1 MPALVIWPRPR
12 VADWCC
18 FSGKR
23 PAHTGKTASFS
34 LRSTGARPIARR
46 RRPRGR
52 EPFPMNDSFDNAEK
66 DQKIPGRRDHRVIAI
81 RGAREHNLKNVDL
94 DIPRDRLVV
103 FTGLSGSGKSSL
115 AFDTIYAEGQ
125 RRYVESLSAYARQ
138 FLEMMQKP
146 DVDQIDG
153 LSPAISIEQKTT
165 SRNPRST
172 VGTVTEIY
180 DYMRLLWARVGVPYS
195 PATGLPIES
204 QTVSQMVD
212 RVMALP
218 EGTRL
223 YLLAPVVRGR
233 KGEYRKELAEFMK
246 KGYQRVKV
254 DGQFYEIAEVPALD
268 KKFTHDI
275 DVVVDRIVV
284 RADISTRLADLLE
297 QALKLADGLAVAEL
311 ADTPSPSPLVGE
323 GRGGGSGGGAL
334 SRRDRTTATPTP
346 SPQGGGEQRKIAKI
360 HDKSGPERLVF
371 SEKFACPV
379 SGFTIPEIEP
389 RLFSF
394 NNPFGACPKCG
405 GLGVEQHID
414 ADLVIPDKERTLRRG
429 AIAPWAKSSSPYYV
443 QTLQALGKH
452 YRFTLDTKWKDLP
465 KKTQDAILY
474 GSGETEIRFSYDDG
488 MRAYDTKRAFE
499 GVITNLERRFRETDS
514 DWAREEIARYFTDV
528 PCEACHGYRLKPE
541 ALCVKVGG
549 LHIGEVSEMS
559 VKGAARW
566 FTELPQRLT
575 AKQNE
580 IAVRVLKEIRER
592 LKFLVDVGLEYLTL
606 ARASGTLSGGESQR
620 IRLASQIGSGLTGV
634 LYVLDEPSI
643 GLHQRDN
650 ARLLETLQRLRDLGN
665 TVIVVEHDEDAIRTA
680 DHVLDIG
687 PGAGIHGGHLV
698 AQGRIDDLIAAPNS
712 WTGKYLSGE
721 LVVPIPERRPK
732 NPTRMLKIVGARGN
746 NLKNINAEIP
756 LGLFTCIT
764 GVSGGGKS
772 TLLIDTLY
780 KAIARRLN
788 GANEAPAP
796 FDRIEGIEHLDKII
810 DIDQSP
816 IGRTPRSNPATYTGA
831 FTPIREWF
839 AGLPESKARGYE
851 PGRFSFNV
859 KGGRCEACQGDGVIK
874 IEMHFLPDV
883 YVTCDVCKGKRYNR
897 ETLEVLFR
905 GKSIADV
912 LDMTVEEA
920 LEFFKAVPRVRDV
933 LTLLHRVG
941 LDYIHVGQQA
951 TTLSGGEA
959 QRVKLAKELSKR
971 ATGRTLYILDEPTTG
986 LHFHDVAKLLEVL
999 HELVETGNTVVVI
1012 EHNLEVIKTA
1022 DWIIDLG
1029 PEGGDGGGEIVAAGT
1044 PEDIVREKRSYTGQF
1059 LKPVL
1064 ARGGASKKKRVE
1076 AAE

>member
-1 MPALVIWPRPR
+1 MDEVIR
-12 VADWCC
+12 A
-18 FSGKR
+18 KR
-23 PAHTGKTASFS
+23 QQTGSAMRAIS
-34 LRSTGARPIARR
+34 
-46 RRPRGR
+46 
-52 EPFPMNDSFDNAEK
+52 
-66 DQKIPGRRDHRVIAI
+66 I
-81 RGAREHNLKNVDL
+81 RGAREHNLKNIDL
-94 DIPRDRLVV
+94 EIPRDRLVV

-165 SRNPRST
+165 SKNPRST

-204 QTVSQMVD
+204 QIVSQMVD
-212 RVMALP
+212 RVLALP

-233 KGEYRKELAEFMK
+233 KGEYKKELAEYLK
-246 KGYQRVKV
+246 KGFQRVKI
-254 DGQFYEIAEVPALD
+254 DGVFYELAEAPGLD
-268 KKFTHDI
+268 KKFPHDI

-284 RADISTRLADLLE
+284 RPDIGQRLAE
-297 QALKLADGLAVAEL
+297 SFETALKLAEGLAVIEY
-311 ADTPSPSPLVGE
+311 ADAPAGATASLVTSPLVGE
-323 GRGGGSGGGAL
+323 VDRPKAGRERGKPQTPASA
-334 SRRDRTTATPTP
+334 ATPLPNLESELRSPRT
-346 SPQGGGEQRKIAKI
+346 PQGGREHTEPATKKVAKI
-360 HDKSGPERLVF
+360 HDKSGPERILF

-394 NNPFGACPKCG
+394 NNPYGACPACG
-405 GLGVEQHID
+405 GLGIEQHID
-414 ADLVIPDKERTLRRG
+414 EDLVIPDKELTLRKG
-429 AIAPWAKSSSPYYV
+429 AIAPWAKSSSPYYI
-443 QTLQALGKH
+443 QTLTALAKF
-452 YRFTLDTKWKDLP
+452 YKFTLDAKWKDLP
-465 KKTQDAILY
+465 KKTQNAILH
-474 GSGETEIRFSYDDG
+474 GSGEDEIKFSYEDG
-488 MRAYDTKRAFE
+488 VRSYDTKKPFE
-499 GVITNLERRFRETDS
+499 GVITNINRRYRETES
-514 DWAREEIARYFTDV
+514 EWAREELAKYFSDV

-541 ALCVKVGG
+541 ALCVKIGG
-549 LHIGEVSEMS
+549 KHIGEISELS
-559 VKGAARW
+559 VRRAGEW
-566 FTELPQRLT
+566 FETVPKALNAQ
-575 AKQNE
+575 QNE
-580 IAVRVLKEIRER
+580 IAARVLKEIRER
-592 LKFLVDVGLEYLTL
+592 LSFLLDVGLNYLTL

-650 ARLLETLQRLRDLGN
+650 ARLLDTLKRLRDLGN
-665 TVIVVEHDEDAIRTA
+665 TVIVVEHDEDAIRMA

-687 PGAGIHGGHLV
+687 PGAGMHGGHIV
-698 AQGRIDDLIAAPNS
+698 AQGTPADIMRNPNS
-712 WTGKYLSGE
+712 LTGKYLTGE
-721 LVVPIPERRPK
+721 LSVEIPERRPPNHRRTIK
-732 NPTRMLKIVGARGN
+732 VINARGN
-746 NLKNINAEIP
+746 NLKNVSAEIP
-756 LGLFTCIT
+756 LGLFTCVT

-780 KAIARRLN
+780 KAIARKLN
-788 GANEAPAP
+788 NASEGAAPH
-796 FDRIEGIEHLDKII
+796 DRIEGLEHIDKII

-839 AGLPESKARGYE
+839 AGLPEAKARGYE

-859 KGGRCEACQGDGVIK
+859 KGGRCEACEGDGVLK

-897 ETLEVLFR
+897 ETLEVLFK

-920 LEFFKAVPRVRDV
+920 AEFFKAVPRVRE
-933 LTLLHRVG
+933 TFKTLHRVG

-986 LHFHDVAKLLEVL
+986 LHFHDVKKLLEVL
-999 HELVETGNTVVVI
+999 HELVAQGNTVVVI

-1022 DWIIDLG
+1022 DWVIDLG
-1029 PEGGDGGGEIVAAGT
+1029 PEGGDGGGEIVAWGP
-1044 PEDIVREKRSYTGQF
+1044 PEDIVKAPRSYTGKF
-1059 LKPVL
+1059 LAPVL
-1064 ARGGASKKKRVE
+1064 AKASKPRKSGASE

>member
-1 MPALVIWPRPR
+1 MDEVIKAKRQQ
-12 VADWCC
+12 VA
-18 FSGKR
+18 
-23 PAHTGKTASFS
+23 AN
-34 LRSTGARPIARR
+34 ARNIT
-46 RRPRGR
+46 
-52 EPFPMNDSFDNAEK
+52 
-66 DQKIPGRRDHRVIAI
+66 I

-94 DIPRDRLVV
+94 TIPRDKLVV

-165 SRNPRST
+165 SKNPRST

-180 DYMRLLWARVGVPYS
+180 DYMRLLWARVGIPYS

-204 QTVSQMVD
+204 QTVSMMVD
-212 RVMALP
+212 RVLALP

-233 KGEYRKELAEFMK
+233 KGEYRKEFAEYLK
-246 KGYQRVKV
+246 KGFQRIKV
-254 DGQFYEIAEVPALD
+254 DGTFHELAEAPVLD
-268 KKFTHDI
+268 KKFPHDI

-284 RADISTRLADLLE
+284 RPDIGQRLAE
-297 QALKLADGLAVAEL
+297 SFETALKLAEGLAVIEY
-311 ADTPSPSPLVGE
+311 ADAPAAPADAAPAKKSDKKV
-323 GRGGGSGGGAL
+323 
-334 SRRDRTTATPTP
+334 
-346 SPQGGGEQRKIAKI
+346 AKI
-360 HDKSGPERLVF
+360 HDKTGAERILF

-394 NNPFGACPKCG
+394 NNPYGACPKCG
-405 GLGVEQHID
+405 GLGVEQTID
-414 ADLVIPDKERTLRRG
+414 ADLVIPDKELTLRKG

-443 QTLQALGKH
+443 QTLTALGKF
-452 YRFTLDTKWKDLP
+452 YKFTLDTKWKDLP
-465 KKTQDAILY
+465 KKTQNALLH
-474 GSGETEIRFSYDDG
+474 GSGDDEIKFSYEDG
-488 MRAYDTKRAFE
+488 VRAYDTKKPFE
-499 GVITNLERRFRETDS
+499 GVVTNIDRRFRETES
-514 DWAREEIARYFTDV
+514 EWAREELGKYFSDV
-528 PCEACHGYRLKPE
+528 PCDACNGYRLKPE
-541 ALCVKVGG
+541 ALSVKIGNM
-549 LHIGEVSEMS
+549 HIGNISEMS
-559 VKGAARW
+559 VRKAGDW
-566 FTELPQRLT
+566 FETVPGLLNKQ
-575 AKQNE
+575 QNE
-580 IAVRVLKEIRER
+580 IAVRILKEIRDR
-592 LKFLVDVGLEYLTL
+592 LSFLLDVGLNYLTL
-606 ARASGTLSGGESQR
+606 ARSSGTLSGGESQR

-650 ARLLETLQRLRDLGN
+650 ARLLDTLRRLRDLGN
-665 TVIVVEHDEDAIRTA
+665 TVIVVEHDEDAVIAA
-680 DHVLDIG
+680 DYVVDVG
-687 PGAGIHGGHLV
+687 PGAGTHGGNIV
-698 AQGRIDDLIAAPNS
+698 AQGTPAEVMKNPKSL
-712 WTGKYLSGE
+712 TGKYLTGE
-721 LVVPIPERRPK
+721 MMVPVPERRPPNHRRTIK
-732 NPTRMLKIVGARGN
+732 VINARGN
-746 NLKNINAEIP
+746 NLKNVSAEVP
-756 LGLFTCIT
+756 LGLFTAIT

-780 KAIARRLN
+780 KAIARKLN
-788 GANEAPAP
+788 GASEGAAPH
-796 FDRIEGIEHLDKII
+796 DRIEGLEHIDKII
-810 DIDQSP
+810 EIDQSP

-851 PGRFSFNV
+851 AGRFSFNV

-883 YVTCDVCKGKRYNR
+883 YVTCDTCKGKRYNR
-897 ETLEVLFR
+897 ETLEVLFK

-920 LEFFKAVPRVRDV
+920 AEFFKAVPRVRE
-933 LTLLHRVG
+933 TFKTLHRVG

-999 HELVETGNTVVVI
+999 HELVEQGNTVVVI

-1022 DWIIDLG
+1022 DWVIDLG
-1029 PEGGDGGGEIVAAGT
+1029 PEGGDGGGEVVAWGP
-1044 PEDIVREKRSYTGQF
+1044 PEDIVKAPRSYTGQF

-1064 ARGGASKKKRVE
+1064 AKAGKPKKRKVTSE
-1076 AAE
+1076 AAEQRTSRNLCDKP